1 MMPDK
6 APTGRETRRR
16 PAEEDCMNR
25 MAWGVRQER
34 LSVSAASDP
43 LARNVARDMGVPY
56 TPAASMAANG
66 MELVYDAFGDLHA
79 PPLLLIAGLAAP
91 MIGWDERFCAKLAL
105 RGYRVIRFDNRDTGL
120 SSYCPRFGVPNIR
133 DLYAAKDKGIP
144 VAVPYTLGDMAEDAV
159 GLLNG
164 LGIESAHIV
173 GTCTGGA
180 VAQEMAIH
188 WPRRLRT
195 LTSIMSS
202 TGDPGLPGPT
212 PEAEAVFRAPMPMD
226 RDGFC
231 RAYAERWKVL
241 RGPGFPKDEA
251 ADVEKAQRV
260 FARGCNPP
268 GVSRQFAATIAS
280 PGRGKALANVRLPT
294 LVIHGD
300 ADPLVPVQGG
310 IATAKAIPGATLRI
324 VEGMGHALPMV
335 MWPSIVEMITE
346 HAR

>member
-1 MMPDK
+1 MH
-6 APTGRETRRR
+6 
-16 PAEEDCMNR
+16 R
-25 MAWGVRQER
+25 MAWGIRQER
-34 LSVSAASDP
+34 VSVSSASDP
-43 LARNVARDMGVPY
+43 VAKNVARETGISY
-56 TPAASMAANG
+56 SPATSIGANG
-66 MELVYDAFGDLHA
+66 IELVYDIFGDAHA
-79 PPLLLIAGLAAP
+79 PPMLLIAGLASP
-91 MIGWDERFCAKLAL
+91 MIAWDERFCVKLAQ

-120 SSYCPRFGVPNIR
+120 SSYCPRFGVPDIR
-133 DLYAAKDKGIP
+133 ELHAAKERGIP
-144 VAVPYTLGDMAEDAV
+144 VATPYTLGDMAEDAI

-164 LGIESAHIV
+164 LGIESAHVV

-180 VAQEMAIH
+180 IAQEMAIH

-212 PEAEAVFRAPMPMD
+212 PQAEAVFREPMPMD

-231 RAYAERWKVL
+231 RAYVERWKVL

-251 ADVEKAQRV
+251 ADTERAQRV

-268 GVSRQFAATIAS
+268 GVSRQLAAVIAS
-280 PGRGKALANVRLPT
+280 PGRGQALANVRLPT

-300 ADPLVPVQGG
+300 NDPLVPVEGG
-310 IATAKAIPGATLRI
+310 RATAAAIPGSSLRI
-324 VEGMGHALPMV
+324 LEGMGHALPMA
-335 MWPSIVEMITE
+335 MWPAIVEAIAS